1 MMCCHVFE
9 DLAGRFCAMDVIIN
23 HVTSFYAP
31 NDQAEWPD
39 LFWWIDPHLMTSHRV
54 ILADDW
60 NAAIHPDIQ
69 GA

>member
-1 MMCCHVFE
+1 
-9 DLAGRFCAMDVIIN
+9 MDVIIN